1 MNEPLVQEALN
12 MPLRCPTR
20 VRRQIVLTLVHPS
33 PQLVSIRI
41 GPPIEPTPIL
51 FSYCIFIAL
60 TANRELGF
68 SNKKQALGEE
78 WSYSL
83 CSRPQVG
90 ISKGPSIH
98 LPVSATCE
106 WHPHHKRKS
115 QAHRKDDQNTINKSN

>member
-1 MNEPLVQEALN
+1 MRESLQLLQAHVSSEWTFGTGGIEQASK
-12 MPLRCPTR
+12 MPHQGETIDCPYM
-20 VRRQIVLTLVHPS
+20 LVHPS
-33 PQLVSIRI
+33 PQLVSIRT

-106 WHPHHKRKS
+106 
-115 QAHRKDDQNTINKSN
+115 